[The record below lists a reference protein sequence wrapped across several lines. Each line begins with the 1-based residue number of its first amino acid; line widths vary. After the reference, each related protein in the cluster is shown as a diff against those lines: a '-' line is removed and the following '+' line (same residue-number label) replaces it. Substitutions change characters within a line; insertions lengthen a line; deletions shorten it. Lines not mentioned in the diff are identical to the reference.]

1 MDKKL
6 LKELYKVGVEAVMPK
21 NFIAKAIS
29 LNGDTLNIAEKSYD
43 LSKYNRVFILGSGKA
58 SINMAKSVMNILSN
72 KVTKCVV
79 VSNYNAESEGIEVL
93 VSTHPIL
100 SQKSVDAAT
109 RLIEIFSSMQKDD
122 LFIYLLSGGTSALIE
137 KPIEG
142 VSLDQFIKISSLMLE
157 SGMDIKQMNVVRK
170 SLSQIKGGGLAK
182 YVKCD
187 GVVLVLSD
195 VVGDDLSTI
204 GSAPLY
210 YEELEQNA
218 EDILKEFS
226 LWDSLDSS
234 IKEAL
239 SKEQDKKDC
248 KKIDHFIVA
257 SNKVA
262 LEAIS
267 KKADELNMRSF
278 VVSDRVFGDV
288 KELAKKITKSVAD
301 LEYDLLLFGGEST
314 VKVSGDGKG
323 GRNQELSLWVLKQMR
338 EDLNFCFLSAGSD
351 GIDGNS
357 DAAGGVVE
365 ICDLDESID
374 EYLKNNDSYHY
385 LLKHN
390 SLVKTGDSGTNV
402 MDIMIALKE

>member
-1 MDKKL
+1 MSKRL

-21 NFIAKAIS
+21 NFIAKSIS
-29 LNGDTLNIAEKSYD
+29 LKGDTLHIVDKSYD
-43 LSKYNRVFILGSGKA
+43 LSRYKRVFVLGSGKA
-58 SINMAKSVMNILSN
+58 SINMAKSVMKIVS
-72 KVTKCVV
+72 KRVTKCVV
-79 VSNYNAESEGIEVL
+79 VSNYNAEYEGIEVL
-93 VSTHPIL
+93 LSTHPIL

-109 RLIEIFSSMQKDD
+109 RLIEVFSSMQKDD

-137 KPIEG
+137 KPIDG
-142 VSLDQFIKISSLMLE
+142 VSLDQFIKLSSLMLE

-170 SLSQIKGGGLAK
+170 SLSQIKGGGLSK
-182 YVKCD
+182 YAKCD

-204 GSAPLY
+204 GSAPLFCD
-210 YEELEQNA
+210 ESTLKA

-226 LWDSLDSS
+226 LWDSLDSNL
-234 IKEAL
+234 KEAL
-239 SKEQDKKDC
+239 SKEVEKKDC

-262 LEAIS
+262 LEAVS
-267 KKADELNMRSF
+267 KRAKELNIRSHI
-278 VVSDRVFGDV
+278 VSDRVFGDV
-288 KELAKKITKSVAD
+288 KDVAKKIAKSVSE

-314 VKVSGDGKG
+314 VKVAGDGKG

-385 LLKHN
+385 LLKHD

>member
-1 MDKKL
+1 LSKRL

-21 NFIAKAIS
+21 NFIAKSIS
-29 LNGDTLNIAEKSYD
+29 LKGDTLHIVDKSYE
-43 LSKYNRVFILGSGKA
+43 LSKYKRVFVLGSGKA
-58 SINMAKSVMNILSN
+58 SINMAKSVMKLIS
-72 KVTKCVV
+72 KRVAKCVV
-79 VSNYNAESEGIEVL
+79 VSNYYEECDDIEVVL
-93 VSTHPIL
+93 STHPIL

-137 KPIEG
+137 KPIDG
-142 VSLDQFIKISSLMLE
+142 VTLEDFVKLSSLMLE

-170 SLSQIKGGGLAK
+170 SLSQIKGGGLST
-182 YVKCD
+182 YLKCD
-187 GVVLVLSD
+187 GIVLVLSD
-195 VVGDDLSTI
+195 VVGDDLNTI

-210 YEELEQNA
+210 CDESILRA

-226 LWDSLDSS
+226 LWDRLDSNL
-234 IKEAL
+234 KEAL
-239 SKEQDKKDC
+239 SKEVEKNDC
-248 KKIDHFIVA
+248 KKVDHFIVA

-262 LEAIS
+262 LEAVS
-267 KKADELNMRSF
+267 KRAEELNIRSQI
-278 VVSDRVFGDV
+278 VSDRVFGDV
-288 KELAKKITKSVAD
+288 KDVAKKIAKSVSE

-314 VKVSGDGKG
+314 VKVAGMGKG
-323 GRNQELSLWVLKQMR
+323 GRNQELSLWVLKQMS

-365 ICDLDESID
+365 IDDLDESID